1 MVRKRIYEIARELG
15 VSSKDLVTKLE
26 EMGLSGMK
34 AANSVDEDEY
44 TLIVNLYR
52 DEGKK
57 AAAEE
62 KPAEKAAA
70 PKSTGKPEP
79 EVARAEP
86 EVSEAPAKAPRVR
99 VPHHGDPRPP
109 VVSVLGHIDHGKT
122 TLLDAIR
129 SSHLAEKEAGGIT
142 QGVAAY
148 QVDLHGK
155 KITFIDTPGHKA
167 FTGMRARGA
176 QATDIAV
183 LVVAADDGVMAQTVE
198 AIDHI
203 RAAGIPMVVAVNK
216 IDKPNADV
224 NKVLGDLAQHGL
236 TPEAWGG
243 DTITVEISALQ
254 GTNIEE
260 LLEMILLVA
269 EMEDLRADPN
279 GATEAVIIESH
290 LSVGRGPVATAIVRN
305 GTLSDKDWVVAGG
318 AWGRVKALLDET
330 GTRRTSAK
338 PGEAVQILGFGEV
351 PMVGTTLAVVQSQ
364 AEAKSTAAAQAEAL
378 KPKRDRRVLTLEE
391 LFANAEERVRLELVL
406 KASSTGGLEAAKREL
421 DTLHIEG
428 VELGILH
435 AGVGAITESD
445 ILLAS
450 SVAQDAFVVGF
461 GVKPDAKAARMAE
474 QQGVV
479 LLTYDIIYD
488 LVDEI
493 SRALKRR
500 LAPEFEEVQTG
511 VIEVRNLFKIPSG
524 RVAGCAVV
532 EGKVTRRS
540 HIRILRND
548 KEIFVGEIASL
559 RRFEEDAKEVL
570 AGRECGIHIKDF
582 DDVEIGDKL
591 IAFDLR
597 EIER

>member
-1 MVRKRIYEIARELG
+1 MGRKRIYEIARELG

-52 DEGKK
+52 EEGKK
-57 AAAEE
+57 ATAEE
-62 KPAEKAAA
+62 KPVEKAAA
-70 PKSTGKPEP
+70 PASTGKPGP
-79 EVARAEP
+79 EVA
-86 EVSEAPAKAPRVR
+86 EAPSKAPRVR

-269 EMEDLRADPN
+269 EMEDLRADPK

-290 LSVGRGPVATAIVRN
+290 LSAGRGPVATAIVRN
-305 GTLSDKDWVVAGG
+305 GTLSDKDWIVAGA

-338 PGEAVQILGFGEV
+338 PGEAVQVLGFGEV
-351 PMVGTTLAVVQSQ
+351 PMVGTTLGVTQSQ
-364 AEAKSTAAAQAEAL
+364 AEAKSAAEQQAEAL
-378 KPKRDRRVLTLEE
+378 KPKRDRRVLTLDE

-450 SVAQDAFVVGF
+450 SVAQDTFVVGF
-461 GVKPDAKAARMAE
+461 GVKPDSKAARMAE

-479 LLTYDIIYD
+479 VLSYDIIYD

-493 SRALKRR
+493 GRALKRR

-540 HIRILRND
+540 HIRVLRAD

-582 DDVEIGDKL
+582 DDIEIGDKL
-591 IAFDLR
+591 IAFDLK